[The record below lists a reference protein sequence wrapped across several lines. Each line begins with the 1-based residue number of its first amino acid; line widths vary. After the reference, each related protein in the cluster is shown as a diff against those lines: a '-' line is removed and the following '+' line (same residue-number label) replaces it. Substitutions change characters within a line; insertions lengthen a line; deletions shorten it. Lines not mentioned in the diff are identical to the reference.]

1 MLNLKTFTLIKK
13 RWNVAAGYS
22 EFLKIAIPL
31 IISIGAWAFQSFID
45 RSFLAR
51 YSNTAYAA
59 AVPAGLLNCSI
70 MDIFIGTVSYIDVF
84 ISQYNGKKNYKAMGP
99 SVWQSIYLSFFSSL
113 IILFITLFS
122 KNIFN
127 LTGHPQDI
135 IFEEI
140 KYFKVLCY
148 GAFPYL
154 SASAITG
161 FYSGRGKTKTI
172 LIVNLAGIILNIF
185 LDYFLI
191 FGNYG
196 FPELGI
202 EGAGIATIISSV
214 LMFTIFLLL
223 ITSKKNN
230 AMFNTRKF
238 KPDFK
243 FIKRLMKFGFPN
255 GIHLFFDLFIFTF
268 FTLIV
273 GSLGTLE
280 LSATSI
286 TMSIYSIFYT
296 PVAGCGITTSI
307 IVGNYLSKNKVSIA
321 QTGVKTALHVVCVYI
336 VPIVFIYIFLPNILI
351 YPFSKGSE
359 SLVIKQVKPIVVIL
373 LRFIAVFTFLES
385 SSIIFS
391 SAIKGAG
398 DTHFVM
404 KTLLTLFV
412 LISIPMYLVI
422 KIFKIGLYACWSIL
436 IVYDIMLA
444 VSFYLRYKT
453 NKWKYI
459 RITELTDS

>member
-1 MLNLKTFTLIKK
+1 MFSLKTFTLIKK
-13 RWNVAAGYS
+13 RWGVVAGYS

-45 RSFLAR
+45 RFFLAW

-84 ISQYNGKKNYKAMGP
+84 ISQYNGKKNYKAIGP

-113 IILFITLFS
+113 IILFIALFS
-122 KNIFN
+122 ENIFN
-127 LTGHPQDI
+127 LTRHPQDI
-135 IFEEI
+135 IFEEV

-154 SASAITG
+154 SASAIAG

-185 LDYFLI
+185 LDYFFI
-191 FGNYG
+191 FGKCG

-202 EGAGIATIISSV
+202 EGAGIATIISSI
-214 LMFTIFLLL
+214 LMLIIFLLL

-238 KPDFK
+238 KPDFN
-243 FIKRLMKFGFPN
+243 FIKRLIKFGFPN
-255 GIHLFFDLFIFTF
+255 GIHLFFDIFIFTF

-273 GSLGTLE
+273 GTLGTLE
-280 LSATSI
+280 LSATNLTI
-286 TMSIYSIFYT
+286 TIYSLFYT
-296 PVAGCGITTSI
+296 PVAGCGVTTSI
-307 IVGNYLSKNKVSIA
+307 IVGNYLSKNKASIA
-321 QTGVKTALHVVCVYI
+321 QTGVKTALHIVCAYIIPMVFVYI
-336 VPIVFIYIFLPNILI
+336 FIPNILI

-359 SLVIKQVKPIVVIL
+359 SLVIEQIKPTVIIL
-373 LRFIAVFTFLES
+373 LRFIAVFTLFES

-398 DTHFVM
+398 DTSFVM

-412 LISIPMYLVI
+412 LTSIHMYLAINV
-422 KIFKIGLYACWSIL
+422 FKMGLYACWSIL
-436 IVYDIMLA
+436 IIYGIMLTL
-444 VSFYLRYKT
+444 SFYLRYKT
-453 NKWKYI
+453 NKWKRM
-459 RITELTDS
+459 RIIELT